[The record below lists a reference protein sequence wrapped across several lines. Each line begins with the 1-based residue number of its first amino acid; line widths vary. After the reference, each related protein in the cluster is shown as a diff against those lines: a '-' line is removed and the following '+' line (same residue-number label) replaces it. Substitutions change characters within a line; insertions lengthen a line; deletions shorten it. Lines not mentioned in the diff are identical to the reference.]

1 MGKLGDHF
9 PPEQKQ
15 GYIDRHLVAG
25 QVLYLFCHFTE
36 PPKEKYLVLVCAGTE
51 ALLFVVNSSVPPFVR
66 RRPELLRCQ
75 VHLSASDHPF
85 LDHNSVINCAE
96 VIRASNQLD
105 IVAQIAADI
114 GRIKGSLNETTKKQ
128 VVDAVRKARTISPA
142 DRRAI
147 EDALGRDE

>member
-51 ALLFVVNSSVPPFVR
+51 PLLFVVNSSVPPFVR
-66 RRPELLRCQ
+66 RARKLL
-75 VHLSASDHPF
+75 AW
-85 LDHNSVINCAE
+85 
-96 VIRASNQLD
+96 
-105 IVAQIAADI
+105 
-114 GRIKGSLNETTKKQ
+114 
-128 VVDAVRKARTISPA
+128 VREGHA
-142 DRRAI
+142 DRAV
-147 EDALGRDE
+147 EDERWEPPEAQ